1 MEHKYGSFSENQMS
15 NYKKK
20 LHNSIHWLLV
30 YKENDYK
37 LLDEY
42 FNTTLLKLNAMNE
55 LLSYPNDI
63 VSLYETLEAA
73 RLVLNS
79 NDFNFKTY
87 RKLILDAHSLIDK
100 LPECSLRG

>member
-1 MEHKYGSFSENQMS
+1 MVHKYGSFSENQMS
-15 NYKKK
+15 DYKKK

-30 YKENDYK
+30 SKENDYK

-73 RLVLNS
+73 RIVLNS

-100 LPECSLRG
+100 LPEVD

>member
-15 NYKKK
+15 DYKKK

-42 FNTTLLKLNAMNE
+42 FNTTL
-55 LLSYPNDI
+55 
-63 VSLYETLEAA
+63 
-73 RLVLNS
+73 
-79 NDFNFKTY
+79 
-87 RKLILDAHSLIDK
+87 
-100 LPECSLRG
+100 

>member
-20 LHNSIHWLLV
+20 LHNNIHWLLV

-79 NDFNFKTY
+79 DDFNFKTY

-100 LPECSLRG
+100 LPEVN

>member
-30 YKENDYK
+30 YNENDYK

-79 NDFNFKTY
+79 DDFNFKTY

-100 LPECSLRG
+100 LPEVD

>member
-15 NYKKK
+15 DYKKK
-20 LHNSIHWLLV
+20 LHNNIHWLLV

-73 RLVLNS
+73 RIVLNS

-100 LPECSLRG
+100 LPEVD

>member
-1 MEHKYGSFSENQMS
+1 M
-15 NYKKK
+15 
-20 LHNSIHWLLV
+20 V

-79 NDFNFKTY
+79 DDFNFKTY

-100 LPECSLRG
+100 LPEVN

>member
-1 MEHKYGSFSENQMS
+1 MQHKYGSFSENQMS
-15 NYKKK
+15 DYKKK

-30 YKENDYK
+30 DKENDYK

-73 RLVLNS
+73 RIVLNS

-100 LPECSLRG
+100 LPEVD

>member
-1 MEHKYGSFSENQMS
+1 MQHKYGSFSENQMS
-15 NYKKK
+15 DYKKK

-73 RLVLNS
+73 RMVLNS

-100 LPECSLRG
+100 LPEVN

>member
-1 MEHKYGSFSENQMS
+1 MQHKYGSFSENQMS
-15 NYKKK
+15 DYKKK

-73 RLVLNS
+73 RMVLNS
-79 NDFNFKTY
+79 NYFNFKTY

-100 LPECSLRG
+100 LPEVD

>member
-1 MEHKYGSFSENQMS
+1 MEHKYGSFSENQMLD
-15 NYKKK
+15 YKKK
-20 LHNSIHWLLV
+20 LHNNIHWLLV

-79 NDFNFKTY
+79 DDFNFKTY

-100 LPECSLRG
+100 LPEID